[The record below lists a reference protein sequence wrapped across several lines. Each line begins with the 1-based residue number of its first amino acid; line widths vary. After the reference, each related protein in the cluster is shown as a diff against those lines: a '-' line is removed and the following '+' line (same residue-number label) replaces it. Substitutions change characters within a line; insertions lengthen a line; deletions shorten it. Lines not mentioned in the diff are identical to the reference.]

1 MLLVL
6 DGAGAQAAYDI
17 ALDRGWSRRSRGPWL
32 PAAEVAALGGAL
44 LGYLAGMALWLLRA

>member
-6 DGAGAQAAYDI
+6 GWAGAQAAYDI
-17 ALDRGWSRRSRGPWL
+17 ALDRGWSQRSRGPWL

-44 LGYLAGMALWLLRA
+44 LGYLAGMALWLLGA